1 MSQEQ
6 HKVPKDWL
14 GGILESWRVDLIAA
28 FSVALVALP
37 LALGIAFAS
46 NVPPMAGVISVVL
59 GGMVTTLVRSGHVG
73 INGPTPGLITVI
85 AGAMVTLK
93 GSDESALPFV
103 FAAVVVA
110 GAIQVLM
117 GLLRMGSVGNYFPS
131 SVING
136 LLAAIGVIIF
146 AKQFHVGV
154 GGRGVGGSA
163 LNELAAIPDSLFNA
177 NPFVLIIALVSV
189 TILIL
194 HPKIK
199 SRFVHFVPAPMWV
212 LMFSVPLGFVFGFFE
227 QQEKDFFGT
236 SFGVGPNYLVK
247 LPDKLLEALVFPDFS
262 KLNRPE
268 FWLVVVSICLVA
280 TIETLSST
288 KAVDKIDPYKRKTD
302 LNRDLVAVG
311 IATIVCGCVGGL
323 PVITVIVRSSV
334 NVNHGGR
341 TRWSNFYHGSIVL
354 AFIAL
359 LPFAIQKVPLAA
371 LSGILIFTGY
381 KLASPKLFKDTLRFG
396 NEQLLIL
403 LVTLL
408 ATLKAG
414 LLLGLISGVIFAL
427 IIHWLWSGVTP
438 RGFVLGALKPNVLS
452 EITDDTYYVRCR
464 GLTNFLT
471 LHALDRQLK
480 GAPQGGHVVV
490 DLSTSKLADFTTF
503 EFLLSFA
510 EDYEREGGKFELV
523 ESSATS
529 RSSRHPFSLR
539 KFQSHIEG
547 KERQTL
553 RQKKLS
559 ALSEERGWTF
569 NPAINWQTKV
579 ESEFHF
585 FSTRPVEYVENAIHG
600 EYADFGACWLVED
613 VTFDEGAFFAS
624 EEHHMTILTIGV
636 PFDVPIFAIEKAVLI
651 DRILNYAGY
660 EEADFKPVKD
670 VCEDFDVKA
679 PRDQDVRAFFTDR
692 VLEFL
697 RSHELYHLES
707 KGNSVMIFKLDRLAG
722 AIEVERMIAWGREFT
737 ELLCGQKGIAARE
750 TPKESE

>member
-1 MSQEQ
+1 MQQ
-6 HKVPKDWL
+6 DGTTKVPKDWL
-14 GGILESWRVDLIAA
+14 GGIRESWRVDLIAA

-37 LALGIAFAS
+37 LALGIALAS

-59 GGMVTTLVRSGHVG
+59 GGMVTTLIRTGHVG

-85 AGAMVTLK
+85 AGAVISLRDADGT
-93 GSDESALPFV
+93 SLPYV

-117 GLLRMGSVGNYFPS
+117 GLVRMGSVGNYFPS

-136 LLAAIGVIIF
+136 LLAAIGVIII
-146 AKQFHVGV
+146 AKQLHVGV
-154 GGRGVGGSA
+154 GNNPAGGSA
-163 LNELAAIPDSLFNA
+163 LNELAAIPNSFADT

-189 TILIL
+189 AILII

-212 LMFSVPLGFVFGFFE
+212 LVFSVPLASAFGFFRDH
-227 QQEKDFFGT
+227 EKKFLGT
-236 SFGVGPNYLVK
+236 SFGVGPKYLVS
-247 LPDKLLEALVFPDFS
+247 LPDKLLEALVFPNFS
-262 KLNRPE
+262 KITTPG
-268 FWLVVVSICLVA
+268 FWLVVISICLVA

-288 KAVDKIDPYKRKTD
+288 KAVDKIDPYRRKSD

-311 IATIVCGCVGGL
+311 IATMACGAIGGL

-334 NVNHGGR
+334 NINHGGR
-341 TRWSNFYHGSIVL
+341 TRWSNFYHGAIVM
-354 AFIAL
+354 AFVSL
-359 LPFAIQKVPLAA
+359 LPWAIQKVPLAA

-414 LLLGLISGVIFAL
+414 LLLGLIAGVFFAL
-427 IIHWLWSGVTP
+427 IIHWLWSGISPAEFLHGVF
-438 RGFVLGALKPNVLS
+438 RPNVVN
-452 EITDDTYYVRCR
+452 EETDATYYVRCR

-471 LHALDRQLK
+471 LHALDRHLK
-480 GAPQGGHVVV
+480 AAPSGGHVVV
-490 DLSTSKLADFTTF
+490 DLSTAKLADFTTL
-503 EFLLSFA
+503 EFLQSFA
-510 EDYEREGGKFELV
+510 SDYERDGGRFELV

-529 RSSRHPFSLR
+529 ASSTHPFSLR
-539 KFQSHIEG
+539 RFQSHIEV
-547 KERQTL
+547 KERQTR
-553 RQKKLS
+553 RQSRLA
-559 ALSEERGWTF
+559 ALCDEKGWSF
-569 NPAINWQTKV
+569 DPGINWQTKV

-585 FSTRPVEYVENAIHG
+585 FTTRPVEYVENAIHG
-600 EYADFGACWLVED
+600 DYKELEASWLVED
-613 VTFDEGAFFAS
+613 VTFDEGAFIAN
-624 EEHHMTILTIGV
+624 EEHHMTILTISLPLELPV
-636 PFDVPIFAIEKAVLI
+636 FVIEKAALI
-651 DRILNYAGY
+651 DRLLNYAGY
-660 EEADFKPVKD
+660 AEADFYPVKD

-679 PRDQDVRAFFTDR
+679 PADQDARAFFTEK

-707 KGNSVMIFKLDRLAG
+707 KGDAIMIFKMDRLAG
-722 AIEVERMIAWGREFT
+722 AIEVERMVAWGREFT
-737 ELLCGQKGIAARE
+737 QLILNCRA
-750 TPKESE
+750 